1 MSIWRRFSA
10 WARSATSQ
18 QEGQQSGAPGSRNI
32 ESVKSVTEDTALQ
45 ISAVWSC
52 VRLLTE
58 TLASMPLHLYDV
70 TGEERIEDN
79 DHLLSRLLKR
89 RPNARMSK
97 VVWFETM
104 QLNLVMHGNAYAV
117 IDRNAVGDVVSLWP
131 LPAQQVEVETLSDG
145 TVVYYYTQG
154 SDVSVFAE
162 ENILHVRLF
171 GNGIIGLSPLEYARN
186 SIGLA
191 TASEEYSTKF
201 FKNGGKPGGVLT
213 IDKILKPEQRDQV
226 RKSFGALTEGSENAH
241 RLMVL
246 EAGMKYDQ
254 VQLNPNDMQMLET
267 RRFQLR
273 DISRFFGV
281 PSILIN
287 DQEGTTTWGTGV
299 EHIMLGFYQLTMR
312 PYLSRWEEALREKL
326 LKGSE
331 RNKYRVEFAFEGL
344 LRADSKG
351 RSEFLSQMVNN
362 GLMTRNEARK
372 KENLPPLPGGDMLTA
387 QTALAPLEQ
396 LGQMNNQPGAS
407 NGT

>member
-1 MSIWRRFSA
+1 MSIWRRFSF
-10 WARSATSQ
+10 WDRSATSQ
-18 QEGQQSGAPGSRNI
+18 QEGQQSAAPASRNI
-32 ESVKSVTEDTALQ
+32 EAPKSVTEDTALQ

-70 TGEERIEDN
+70 SGDERVEDSR
-79 DHLLSRLLKR
+79 HTLSRLLKR

-104 QLNLVMHGNAYAV
+104 QLNLVLHGNCYAV
-117 IDRNAVGDVVSLWP
+117 IDRNSRGDVISLWP
-131 LPAQQVEVETLSDG
+131 LPAQQVDVETLADG
-145 TVVYYYTQG
+145 SVVYHYYQG

-171 GNGIIGLSPLEYARN
+171 GNGIVGLSPLEYGRN
-186 SIGLA
+186 SIALA
-191 TASEEYSTKF
+191 TASEEFSTKF
-201 FKNGGKPGGVLT
+201 FKNGGKPGGTLT
-213 IDKILKPEQRDQV
+213 IDKILKPDQREQV
-226 RKSFGALTEGSENAH
+226 RKNFAALTEGSENAH
-241 RLMVL
+241 KLMVL

-267 RRFQLR
+267 RRFQLK

-299 EHIMLGFYQLTMR
+299 EQIMLGFYQLTMR
-312 PYLSRWEEALREKL
+312 PYLTRWEEALREQL
-326 LKGSE
+326 FRGVE
-331 RNKYRVEFAFEGL
+331 RNRYSLEFAFEGL

-351 RSEFLSQMVNN
+351 RAEYQSQMVNN

-372 KENLPPLPGGDMLTA
+372 KENLPPLPGGDVLTA

-396 LGQMNNQPGAS
+396 LGQQNPEPGS
-407 NGT
+407 Q